1 MSDSTFGLEAE
12 ILEALRRINRAIEV
26 RSRTLLLNYG
36 LTAPQLTVLQ
46 AVARQEPVTPAAVSR
61 EVHLG
66 RPTVT
71 GILNRLELRA
81 LIQRTKEGEDRRSVH
96 IRLTEAGQ
104 RMLAGAPSVL
114 RHDFQKKL
122 AALKDWERTQILASL
137 QRLADM
143 MDVRSLEESEI
154 YTEELVDQTGT
165 AASATAISDEFGYE
179 VSDAA
184 GSTEAPDPTSTPDG
198 ASRRST

>member
-46 AVARQEPVTPAAVSR
+46 AVARQEPVTPAALSR

-81 LIQRTKEGEDRRSVH
+81 LIRRTKEGEDRRSVH
-96 IRLTEAGQ
+96 IRLTEAGR

-114 RHDFQKKL
+114 RVDFQKKL
-122 AALKDWERTQILASL
+122 ASLKDWERTQILASL

-154 YTEELVDQTGT
+154 YTEELVDQART
-165 AASATAISDEFGYE
+165 AAAATISDEFGYE
-179 VSDAA
+179 ASDAA
-184 GSTEAPDPTSTPDG
+184 GSTEAPAPTSTPDG